1 MWPGVNCE
9 LMGTADNGNKIW
21 KWVYDGDWS
30 ADNMPAYII
39 FNNTSSPQTK
49 DLPFSNGGYYTVGGL
64 QYTVEPVVSGVAGVD
79 ADGMKVYSYGGSIII
94 ESAKPRTVWIYGID
108 GVGFPQQVDA
118 GRNVVS
124 GLSHGVYI
132 VEGKK
137 LIL

>member
-1 MWPGVNCE
+1 M
-9 LMGTADNGNKIW
+9 
-21 KWVYDGDWS
+21 
-30 ADNMPAYII
+30 
-39 FNNTSSPQTK
+39 
-49 DLPFSNGGYYTVGGL
+49 
-64 QYTVEPVVSGVAGVD
+64 SGVAGVD

-108 GVGFPQQVDA
+108 GVGFLQQVDV